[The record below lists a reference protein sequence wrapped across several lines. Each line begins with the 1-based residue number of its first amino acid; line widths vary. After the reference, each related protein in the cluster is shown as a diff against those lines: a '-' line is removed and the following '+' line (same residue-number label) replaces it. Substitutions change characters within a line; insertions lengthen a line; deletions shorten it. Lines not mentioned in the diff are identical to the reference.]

1 MKNNRGF
8 TRIELL
14 VVILILGILSI
25 IAIPIYKEYAK
36 RAFLSEGD
44 ALLLSLQAAEKIY
57 YAEFGAFYEIAVP
70 TSYDK
75 KLGIDARHN
84 RIFKTY
90 NVRASNGAVPKT
102 YEIIVY
108 GKYDNKKD
116 ITLILKGKEGSDEAE
131 IIRKP

>member
-1 MKNNRGF
+1 MRDNKGF

-36 RAFLSEGD
+36 KSFLSEGE
-44 ALLLSLQAAEKIY
+44 ALLMSLQKAEKVY
-57 YAEFGAFYEIAVP
+57 YSEFGAFYEIVAPV
-70 TSYDK
+70 SYDK
-75 KLGIDARHN
+75 RLGIDARHN

-90 NVRASNGAVPKT
+90 NVRAANGAVPKT
-102 YEIIVY
+102 YEIIAY

-116 ITLILKGKEGSDEAE
+116 ISLVLNGKEGSDEFKISE
-131 IIRKP
+131 KH